1 MRLASLWRSVGRLAS
16 AALWL
21 AFPVVPLLAEDAYY
35 SLCTLEF
42 FVDSQRGP
50 DPYDWDA
57 VRWVLV
63 LGPLCGY
70 GFLAGATW
78 GIGDEPGGRWWRA
91 WRSRRSVWVGLGPW
105 LGLLS
110 LAAVGFAIG
119 ATQRALSA
127 IGADRLA
134 RWDPSAAVG
143 PEVAQWAGM
152 TAMMACLSF
161 GWLPVAWA
169 ALRRSGRAGR
179 RGSSWRAGVV
189 LAAVFVG
196 SLFGGYWAI
205 TTAWRDYFFDATIGP

>member
-1 MRLASLWRSVGRLAS
+1 M
-16 AALWL
+16 
-21 AFPVVPLLAEDAYY
+21 
-35 SLCTLEF
+35 
-42 FVDSQRGP
+42 
-50 DPYDWDA
+50 
-57 VRWVLV
+57 LV

-91 WRSRRSVWVGLGPW
+91 WMSRRSVWVGLGPW
-105 LGLLS
+105 FGLWS
-110 LAAVGFAIG
+110 LAAVGFAIW
-119 ATQRALSA
+119 ATRRTLSA

-143 PEVAQWAGM
+143 PDVARWVGM
-152 TAMMACLSF
+152 AAMAWLSL
-161 GWLPVAWA
+161 GWLLVAWA

-179 RGSSWRAGVV
+179 RGRAWRAGVV
-189 LAAVFVG
+189 LVAVFVG